1 MFKPSVNPLLR
12 SYKGFTLVELMAV
25 IVILGVLAAT
35 AIPRFVNLNDA
46 AKQASVDGVAGALAS
61 GASLNHAQNIA
72 FDAGLTTEQ
81 PIAVSSC
88 EDVIGLLDGGLDNN
102 YYVMNSSGNEISGGG
117 IAAEGGVSTC
127 SVRYD
132 SNQNGSYDSTD
143 TPAASFTA
151 YGVQ

>member
-1 MFKPSVNPLLR
+1 MLNSSLNLLLR

-46 AKQASVDGVAGALAS
+46 AKQASVDGIAGALAS

-72 FDAGLTTEQ
+72 FDAGLTSDEPM
-81 PIAVSSC
+81 PISSC
-88 EDVIGLLDGGLDNN
+88 EDVVALIEGGLDAN
-102 YYVMNSSGNEISGGG
+102 YHVMTNGGNEISGGG
-117 IAAEGGVSTC
+117 IASEGGVSTC

-132 SNQNGSYDSTD
+132 SNQNGSYDNTD
-143 TPAASFTA
+143 TPSANFTA

>member
-1 MFKPSVNPLLR
+1 MVKVSNKPALHCVQ
-12 SYKGFTLVELMAV
+12 GFTLVELMAV

-72 FDAGLTTEQ
+72 FDAGLTTDK
-81 PIAVSSC
+81 PIAISTCAEV
-88 EDVIGLLDGGLDNN
+88 VGLLDGGLDSN
-102 YYVMNSSGNEISGGG
+102 YFVMNTSGTEISGGG
-117 IAAEGGVSTC
+117 LNTEGGVATC
-127 SVRYD
+127 AVRYD
-132 SNQNGSYDSTD
+132 SNQNGSYDTTD
-143 TPAASFTA
+143 IPTASFTA

>member
-1 MFKPSVNPLLR
+1 MLKPTLNLLLR
-12 SYKGFTLVELMAV
+12 PYKGFTLVELMAV

-61 GASLNHAQNIA
+61 GASLNHAKNIA
-72 FDAGLTTEQ
+72 FDAGLTTDN
-81 PIAVSSC
+81 PIAVSTC
-88 EDVIGLLDGGLDNN
+88 EDVVNLLDGGLDKN

-117 IAAEGGVSTC
+117 IATEGGVSTC
-127 SVRYD
+127 FVRYD
-132 SNQNGSYDSTD
+132 SNKNGIYDTTD
-143 TPAASFTA
+143 TPVANFTA

>member
-1 MFKPSVNPLLR
+1 MVKASDTHA
-12 SYKGFTLVELMAV
+12 KGFTLVELMAV

-72 FDAGLTTEQ
+72 FDAGLTSDE
-81 PIAVSSC
+81 PIAIANC
-88 EDVIGLLDGGLDNN
+88 EEVVGLLDGGLDSNYFIANN
-102 YYVMNSSGNEISGGG
+102 NGTEISGGG
-117 IAAEGGVSTC
+117 ISVEGGVSTC
-127 SVRYD
+127 AVRYD
-132 SNQNGSYDSTD
+132 SNQNGSYDATD
-143 TPAASFTA
+143 TPTASFTA